1 VVAAITGNNV
11 INKISI
17 MLSIVGEWIK
27 NQGLTSELVEVLEFV
42 GKVGIYN

>member
-1 VVAAITGNNV
+1 MVAAITSNNV

-17 MLSIVGEWIK
+17 MLSIVREWIK

-42 GKVGIYN
+42 GTVGIYN

>member
-1 VVAAITGNNV
+1 MVAAITGDNV

-42 GKVGIYN
+42 GTVGIYN